1 MFLYAKVVLSSI
13 GMLDDVAEICEELS
27 VLPEDLDDA

>member
-13 GMLDDVAEICEELS
+13 EMLDDVAEICEELS